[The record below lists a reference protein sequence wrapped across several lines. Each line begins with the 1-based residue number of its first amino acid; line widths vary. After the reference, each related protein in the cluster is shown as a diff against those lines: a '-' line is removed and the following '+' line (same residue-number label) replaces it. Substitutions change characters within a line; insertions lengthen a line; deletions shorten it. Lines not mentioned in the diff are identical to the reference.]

1 MDISRRNAKCQRHPI
16 SPRCT
21 RQPGSCAGTKG
32 MPVVPYFSRH
42 QRMNEENYESGELPR
57 KRKEKTTEDAEDAE
71 RKSVLKDTTNA
82 LLAFCFSHHSIAP
95 MSGLG
100 LSQGNA
106 CNYFPRLPCFP

>member
-1 MDISRRNAKCQRHPI
+1 
-16 SPRCT
+16 
-21 RQPGSCAGTKG
+21 
-32 MPVVPYFSRH
+32 MPVPSPFSRH

-57 KRKEKTTEDAEDAE
+57 KRKEKTTENAEDAE